1 MRLRSS
7 TASNLPAKQE
17 PGRQRGKD
25 WMRIGEVLVAM
36 GALRKDQVDAILEH
50 QAKTNKLFGE
60 TSVEMGLVTPAMLR
74 IAQER
79 QHGYKVL
86 SPEDD
91 SVDSRVIAA
100 FDPHHEFVERIRVM
114 LLNLGI
120 MLSTQGAAK
129 IILVA
134 GVDAARESALV
145 AANLAVVCAQ
155 GGTRTLLVDANIDQP
170 VHNHLFRINN
180 RSGVS
185 TLLASTDAPLR
196 LAQATAID
204 NLWVIPAGPSRPD
217 ASALLE
223 REQLVHRLLPA
234 MEDFDAVIIECGS
247 LLAPL
252 VARAAIGVHG
262 AMLAVREHESSMKDL
277 RALVDM
283 INLKGVSQTSVIM
296 MA

>member
-1 MRLRSS
+1 MRLRSTTNS
-7 TASNLPAKQE
+7 LTTVDPS
-17 PGRQRGKD
+17 RQGGKD
-25 WMRIGEVLVAM
+25 WRRLGEVLVSM
-36 GALRKDQVDAILEH
+36 GALRKDQVDVILDH
-50 QAKTNKLFGE
+50 QANTNKLFGE
-60 TSVEMGLVTPAMLR
+60 ASVELGLVTPAMLR
-74 IAQER
+74 IAQEQ
-79 QHGYKVL
+79 QHGVKVL
-86 SPEDD
+86 APEDD
-91 SVDSRVIAA
+91 SVDHRVIAA
-100 FDPHHEFVERIRVM
+100 FDPHHEFVERIKVM

-129 IILVA
+129 IVLVS

-145 AANLAVVCAQ
+145 AANLAVVTAQ
-155 GGTRTLLVDANIDQP
+155 GGTRTLLVDANLDQP
-170 VHNHLFRINN
+170 VHNHLFRVNN

-196 LAQATAID
+196 LAQQTAID

-234 MEDFDAVIIECGS
+234 MEDFDAVILECGS

-262 AMLAVREHESSMKDL
+262 AMLAVREHESSMNDL

-283 INLKGVSQTSVIM
+283 INLKGVPQTSVIM
-296 MA
+296 MS

>member
-7 TASNLPAKQE
+7 ASNNLPNNLE
-17 PGRQRGKD
+17 VGRQSRKD
-25 WMRIGEVLVAM
+25 WRRLGEVLVGL
-36 GALRKDQVDAILEH
+36 GALRDDQVESILDH
-50 QAKTNKLFGE
+50 QSNTGKLFGE
-60 TSVEMGLVTPAMLR
+60 ASVEMGLVTPAMLR

-79 QHGYKVL
+79 QHGVKVL
-86 SPEDD
+86 SPDD
-91 SVDSRVIAA
+91 ESVDHRVIAA
-100 FDPHHEFVERIRVM
+100 FDPHHEFVERIKVM

-129 IILVA
+129 IVLVS
-134 GVDAARESALV
+134 GVEAARESALV

-155 GGTRTLLVDANIDQP
+155 GGTRTLLVDANLDQP

-196 LAQATAID
+196 LAMQTAID

-262 AMLAVREHESSMKDL
+262 AMLAVREHESSMNDL

-283 INLKGVSQTSVIM
+283 ITLKGVPQTSVVM
-296 MA
+296 MS

>member
-1 MRLRSS
+1 MRLRS
-7 TASNLPAKQE
+7 TANNLLAPLE
-17 PGRQRGKD
+17 SGRQGKKD
-25 WMRIGEVLVAM
+25 WLRIGEVLVSL
-36 GALRKDQVDAILEH
+36 GALKTDQVNAILEH
-50 QAKTNKLFGE
+50 QANTGKLFGE
-60 TSVEMGLVTPAMLR
+60 AAIEMGLVTPAMLR

-79 QHGYKVL
+79 QHGVKVL
-86 SPEDD
+86 SSEDD

-100 FDPHHEFVERIRVM
+100 FDPHNEFVERIRIM

-120 MLSTQGAAK
+120 MLSTHGAAK
-129 IILVA
+129 IVLVS

-155 GGTRTLLVDANIDQP
+155 GGSRTLLVDANLDHP
-170 VHNHLFRINN
+170 VHNHLFRVNN

-196 LAQATAID
+196 LAQQTAID
-204 NLWVIPAGPSRPD
+204 NLSVIPAGPSRPD
-217 ASALLE
+217 ASVLLE

-252 VARAAIGVHG
+252 VARAAIGAHG
-262 AMLAVREHESSMKDL
+262 AMIAVREHESSLNDL
-277 RALVDM
+277 RSLIDM
-283 INLKGVSQTSVIM
+283 INLKGVPQSSVIM
-296 MA
+296 MS

>member
-7 TASNLPAKQE
+7 TNSLTTVD
-17 PGRQRGKD
+17 PGRQGGKD
-25 WMRIGEVLVAM
+25 WRRLGEVLVSM
-36 GALRKDQVDAILEH
+36 GALRKDQVDTILDH
-50 QAKTNKLFGE
+50 QANTNKLFGE
-60 TSVEMGLVTPAMLR
+60 ASVELGLVTPAMLR
-74 IAQER
+74 IAQEQ
-79 QHGYKVL
+79 QHGVKVL
-86 SPEDD
+86 APEDG
-91 SVDSRVIAA
+91 SVDHRVIAA
-100 FDPHHEFVERIRVM
+100 FDPHHEFVERIKVM

-129 IILVA
+129 IVLVS

-155 GGTRTLLVDANIDQP
+155 GGTRTLLVDANLDQP

-196 LAQATAID
+196 LAQQTAID

-234 MEDFDAVIIECGS
+234 MEDFDAVILECGS

-262 AMLAVREHESSMKDL
+262 AMLAVREHESSMNEL

-283 INLKGVSQTSVIM
+283 INLKGVPQTSVIM
-296 MA
+296 MS

>member
-7 TASNLPAKQE
+7 SNVLATID
-17 PGRQRGKD
+17 PGRQKGKD
-25 WMRIGEVLVAM
+25 WRRIGEVLVSM

-50 QAKTNKLFGE
+50 QVNTNKLFGE
-60 TSVEMGLVTPAMLR
+60 TAVEMGLVTPAMLR
-74 IAQER
+74 IAQEQ
-79 QHGYKVL
+79 QHGVKVL
-86 SPEDD
+86 AASDE
-91 SVDSRVIAA
+91 SVDPRVIAA
-100 FDPHHEFVERIRVM
+100 FDPHHEFVERIKVM

-120 MLSTQGAAK
+120 MLSTHGAAK

-145 AANLAVVCAQ
+145 AANLAVVTAQ
-155 GGTRTLLVDANIDQP
+155 GGTRTLLVDANLDQP
-170 VHNHLFRINN
+170 VHNHLFRVNN

-196 LAQATAID
+196 LAQPTAID

-234 MEDFDAVIIECGS
+234 MEDFDAVIVECGS

-262 AMLAVREHESSMKDL
+262 AMLAVREHESSMNEL
-277 RALVDM
+277 RSLVDM
-283 INLKGVSQTSVIM
+283 INLKGVPQTSVIM
-296 MA
+296 MS